1 VIIDKVTIYLR
12 SGKGGQ
18 GCSTLARL
26 SSRKAV
32 ASGGD
37 GGKGGDVI
45 LRVSPHLYDLS
56 KFKGSKKFIAPDGER
71 GGARNQKGR
80 DAEGLIVNVPS
91 GTRVLAGKAAPLG
104 VSEATPLGKDDK
116 VITDLVGEGAEF
128 LICKGGRGGKGNY
141 KRDYLIP
148 AEGSEEKEITLDYR
162 IPNDVAILGF
172 ANSGKTSLFNALTGQ
187 ERKVAEYAFTTTSC
201 FWANSDREFER
212 CVVLDTPPFKK
223 SKDSSHLAE
232 NRFLRHIFRSKILL
246 LLSDKTSVG
255 DDFKSL
261 EKEISVFDDSLVKTK
276 KLFYLLSKIDTI
288 DRKKAKKGFLTI
300 SINKPETI
308 EALKEKISE
317 NLAEL

>member
-1 VIIDKVTIYLR
+1 MIIDKVTIYLR

-18 GCSTLARL
+18 GCSTLTKL
-26 SSRKAV
+26 SSRKVV

-56 KFKGSKKFIAPDGER
+56 KFKGSKKFIAPNGER
-71 GGARNQKGR
+71 GKAKNQKGR
-80 DAEGLIVNVPS
+80 DAEDLIVNVPS
-91 GTRVLAGKAAPLG
+91 GTRVL
-104 VSEATPLGKDDK
+104 VSEATPLGKDNK
-116 VITDLVGEGAEF
+116 VIADLVGQGAEF
-128 LICKGGRGGKGNY
+128 LISKGGRGGKGNY
-141 KRDYLIP
+141 KRDYPIP
-148 AEGSEEKEITLDYR
+148 AEGPQEKEVTLDYR

-201 FWANSDREFER
+201 FWANSDHEFER
-212 CVVLDTPPFKK
+212 FVVLDTPPFKK
-223 SKDSSHLAE
+223 SNDSSHPAE

-246 LLSDKTSVG
+246 LLSDKASAG

-261 EKEISVFDDSLVKTK
+261 EKEISVFDDSLLKTK
-276 KLFYLLSKIDTI
+276 KFFYLLAKIDTI
-288 DRKKAKKGFLTI
+288 DRKKVKKGVLII

-308 EALKEKISE
+308 EDLKEKISK
-317 NLAEL
+317 ELR